1 MGKTVMQWRGNYFW
15 TEEGKTGNA
24 KMMGSLSNL
33 DRVFVPEISV
43 L

>member
-1 MGKTVMQWRGNYFW
+1 VLTTVSVAQELFLDRR
-15 TEEGKTGNA
+15 GKTGNA
-24 KMMGSLSNL
+24 KLIGSLSNL